1 MKKVAIFGATG
12 GIGKHAVQHSL
23 DKGYHVKAHV
33 RDKSKLT
40 LEHENLTVIQGEI
53 DDYESVSETVKGCD
67 AVIWCVGIPMKKY
80 VGMPSLDGHKV
91 LLKAMKDS
99 GVSRLIDWATPSVP
113 FWKDKK
119 SFITV
124 VPPLLAGILYKQ
136 GKAEMIAIGKLI
148 VDSDIDWTLVRFMA
162 PKDTP
167 YTGKVKVGFGDIKM
181 SFNISRSD
189 IAAFMVEQV
198 SKQDYLH
205 SMPIIGS

>member
-1 MKKVAIFGATG
+1 MKIAIFGAAG
-12 GIGKHAVQHSL
+12 GIGKFAVKHAL
-23 DKGYHVKAHV
+23 DKGYQVNAYL

-40 LEHENLTVIQGEI
+40 LEHENLIVVQGEI
-53 DDYESVSETVKGCD
+53 NDYESVNKAVKGCD

-80 VGMPSLDGHKV
+80 AGMPSLEGHKV
-91 LLKAMKDS
+91 LIKVMKDC

-113 FWKDKK
+113 FKNDKK

-124 VPPLLAGILYKQ
+124 VPGLLAGILYKQ
-136 GKAEMIAIGKLI
+136 GKAELIAIGEL
-148 VDSDIDWTLVRFMA
+148 VANSGLDWTLVRFLA

-167 YTGKVKVGFGDIKM
+167 YTGKVKVGFGDVKM

-189 IAAFMVEQV
+189 IAGFMVEQV
-198 SKQDYLH
+198 TDRQYIH